1 MFHYTFFQNSE
12 GMEMPQNI
20 TKHIKEMVAEAR
32 SQINE
37 VEPNEAISLIG
48 DEGTVIVDI
57 RDVRE
62 RQREGYIEGSVH
74 VPRGML
80 EFWIDPDSPYHKTV
94 FTEDKHFIF
103 HCASGWRSALAT
115 KTAGDMGLKPVSHIK
130 GGFTEWIKAG
140 GPVTK

>member
-1 MFHYTFFQNSE
+1 MA
-12 GMEMPQNI
+12 QNI
-20 TKHIKEMVAEAR
+20 TVHIKDMVADAR

-37 VEPNEAISLIG
+37 VDADEAISLIG
-48 DEGTVIVDI
+48 DPNTIIIDI
-57 RDVRE
+57 RDIRE
-62 RQREGYIEGSVH
+62 RQREGFIEGAIH

-80 EFWIDPDSPYHKTV
+80 EFWIDPDSPYHKPL

-130 GGFTEWIKAG
+130 GGFKAWVDAG
-140 GPVTK
+140 GLVKKDNKESRG

>member
-1 MFHYTFFQNSE
+1 MA
-12 GMEMPQNI
+12 QNI
-20 TKHIKEMVAEAR
+20 TVHIKDMVADAR

-37 VEPNEAISLIG
+37 VEADEAISLIG
-48 DEGTVIVDI
+48 DPNTIIIDI
-57 RDVRE
+57 RDIRE
-62 RQREGYIEGSVH
+62 RQREGYIEGAIH

-80 EFWIDPDSPYHKTV
+80 EFWIDPDSPYHKPF

-130 GGFTEWIKAG
+130 GGFKAWVDSG
-140 GPVTK
+140 GLVKKDDK